1 MRRHAETTAPKN
13 DTRRTIIELRNVTK
27 TFFMKGLS
35 TTVLHGISLCIRQG
49 DFMALTGSSGSGKS
63 TLLHI
68 MGLLEQ
74 PTEGEYLLAG
84 RSVQSLDDK
93 DLSALRN
100 QVLGF
105 VFQNFFL
112 IPYATALENVLLPG
126 TYSNRSGTE
135 LRDRAEY
142 LLEKVGLADRMDFTP
157 SRLSG
162 GQQQRVALA
171 RALLGE
177 PDILLA
183 DEPTGQLDST
193 TSRSILD
200 LFSRINKEGTTIVV
214 VTHGEE
220 TASCAK
226 TRLEMHDGCIQ
237 APQREHA

>member
-1 MRRHAETTAPKN
+1 MTLHNEPTTPEN
-13 DTRRTIIELRNVTK
+13 DTRHTLIELRNVTK
-27 TFFMKGLS
+27 TFFMEGLS

-68 MGLLEQ
+68 MGLLEH
-74 PTEGEYLLAG
+74 PTEGEYFLAG
-84 RSVQSLDDK
+84 RSVQSLNDK

-193 TSRSILD
+193 TSRSILE
-200 LFSRINKEGTTIVV
+200 LFSRINEEGTTIVV

-226 TRLEMHDGCIQ
+226 IRLEMQDGRILT
-237 APQREHA
+237 PQREHA